1 MGEVRGN
8 MIKHNTNHQPQP
20 VFYIFQWN
28 IESAHRLI
36 VAVPDSEAVFRMT
49 YSVWEL
55 VNATGVQVKFLG
67 PCNDTTQERS
77 LIHTLVTMS
86 AVANFVNVSAEPEV
100 VFGRDWADALRS
112 RLQTNDLVVCWNEQR
127 KDLLRK
133 PLSQLLQSNLDAP
146 FYILSGLYPQNHSP
160 SNWRILVTA
169 WIGFIAIILGFFIP
183 QIKSYQFAKEW
194 TLILE
199 LLSTA
204 VEFWSIWGWDN
215 MCG

>member
-1 MGEVRGN
+1 
-8 MIKHNTNHQPQP
+8 MIKHNANHQPRP

-28 IESAHRLI
+28 IESAHPLI
-36 VAVPDSEAVFRMT
+36 VAVPDSEAVFTMT

-67 PCNDTTQERS
+67 LCNDTTQERS
-77 LIHTLVTMS
+77 LRHTLVTMS
-86 AVANFVNVSAEPEV
+86 AMANFVNVYAEQDV
-100 VFGRDWADALRS
+100 VFGRDWVDALRS

-127 KDLLRK
+127 KGLLRK
-133 PLSQLLQSNLDAP
+133 PLNQLWQSNLDAP
-146 FYILSGLYPQNHSP
+146 FYILSGLYPQNHSS

-169 WIGFIAIILGFFIP
+169 WIGFIAIILGFFIL
-183 QIKSYQFAKEW
+183 QIKIHQFAKEW

-204 VEFWSIWGWDN
+204 VEFRLIWGWDN